1 MGTMLPAICVLSVV
15 LGVIV
20 IFCAAKINSLHRA
33 ADELRREFGKR
44 ILQDTNVGIDISSS
58 DKKMR
63 QLAADLDQQLKLLRR
78 EQIRYTQGDQELK
91 TAVTNISHDLRT
103 PLTAICGYMNLLSQ
117 EEVSETVREYLS
129 IIDNRIKTMKALTEE
144 LFRYSVIMSVGEDNA
159 AETVSIN
166 AVLEEVVA
174 GFYGALRQKN
184 IVPVISMPSAEVVR
198 RLNRNA
204 LSRIFENI
212 IGNAI
217 KYSDQD
223 LMITM
228 DQNGSISFT
237 NTTKTL
243 DPISAGKLF
252 DRFFTVENG
261 RGSTGL
267 GLSIAKILTEQL
279 GGSIVS
285 EYVKDQLTIR
295 VIFAEHTGAAEQAG
309 TAE

>member
-1 MGTMLPAICVLSVV
+1 MLPAICVLSVV

-144 LFRYSVIMSVGEDNA
+144 LFRYSVILSVDTCDVRED
-159 AETVSIN
+159 VSLN
-166 AVLEEVVA
+166 RALEECIA
-174 GFYGALRQKN
+174 AYYGALVEAGMEPEIRMPER
-184 IVPVISMPSAEVVR
+184 PVIR
-198 RLNRNA
+198 KLNAQA
-204 LSRIFENI
+204 LSRIFSNI
-212 IGNAI
+212 VSNAL
-217 KYSDQD
+217 KYSDGD
-223 LMITM
+223 FLVVLDEGGT
-228 DQNGSISFT
+228 ISFFQ
-237 NTTKTL
+237 
-243 DPISAGKLF
+243 SC
-252 DRFFTVENG
+252 
-261 RGSTGL
+261 
-267 GLSIAKILTEQL
+267 
-279 GGSIVS
+279 
-285 EYVKDQLTIR
+285 IR
-295 VIFAEHTGAAEQAG
+295 DG
-309 TAE
+309 

>member
-1 MGTMLPAICVLSVV
+1 MLPAICVLSVV

-144 LFRYSVIMSVGEDNA
+144 LFRYSVILSVDTCDVRED
-159 AETVSIN
+159 VSLN
-166 AVLEEVVA
+166 RALEECIA
-174 GFYGALRQKN
+174 AYYGALVEAGMEPEIRMPER
-184 IVPVISMPSAEVVR
+184 PVIR
-198 RLNRNA
+198 KLNAQA
-204 LSRIFENI
+204 LSRIFSNI
-212 IGNAI
+212 VSNAL
-217 KYSDQD
+217 KYSDGD
-223 LMITM
+223 FLVVLDEGGT
-228 DQNGSISFT
+228 ISFS
-237 NTTKTL
+237 NHASGM
-243 DPISAGKLF
+243 DEIQVGHLF
-252 DRFFTVENG
+252 DRFYTVESAQNG
-261 RGSTGL
+261 TGL
-267 GLSIAKILTEQL
+267 GLSIAKTLTEEMNGKIDARLRNGVLEILVQ
-279 GGSIVS
+279 
-285 EYVKDQLTIR
+285 
-295 VIFAEHTGAAEQAG
+295 F
-309 TAE
+309 

>member
-1 MGTMLPAICVLSVV
+1 MLPAICVLSVV

-144 LFRYSVIMSVGEDNA
+144 LFRYSVILSVDTCDVRED
-159 AETVSIN
+159 VSLN
-166 AVLEEVVA
+166 RALEECIA
-174 GFYGALRQKN
+174 AYYGALVEAGMEPEIRMPER
-184 IVPVISMPSAEVVR
+184 PVIR
-198 RLNRNA
+198 RLNAQA
-204 LSRIFENI
+204 LSRIFSNI
-212 IGNAI
+212 VSNAL
-217 KYSDQD
+217 KYSDGD
-223 LMITM
+223 FLVVLDEGGT
-228 DQNGSISFT
+228 ISFS
-237 NTTKTL
+237 NHASGM
-243 DPISAGKLF
+243 DEIQVGHLF
-252 DRFFTVENG
+252 DRFYTVESAQNG
-261 RGSTGL
+261 TGL
-267 GLSIAKILTEQL
+267 GLSIAKTLTEEMNGKIDARLRNGVLEILVQ
-279 GGSIVS
+279 
-285 EYVKDQLTIR
+285 
-295 VIFAEHTGAAEQAG
+295 F
-309 TAE
+309 

>member
-144 LFRYSVIMSVGEDNA
+144 LFRYSVILSVDTCDVRED
-159 AETVSIN
+159 VSLN
-166 AVLEEVVA
+166 RALEECIA
-174 GFYGALRQKN
+174 AYYGALVEAGMEPEIRMPER
-184 IVPVISMPSAEVVR
+184 PVIR
-198 RLNRNA
+198 KLNAQA
-204 LSRIFENI
+204 LSRIFSNI
-212 IGNAI
+212 VSNAL
-217 KYSDQD
+217 KYSDGD
-223 LMITM
+223 FLVVLDEGGTISFSNHASGM
-228 DQNGSISFT
+228 DEIQVGHLFDSFYTVESAQNG
-237 NTTKTL
+237 
-243 DPISAGKLF
+243 
-252 DRFFTVENG
+252 
-261 RGSTGL
+261 TGL
-267 GLSIAKILTEQL
+267 GLSIAKTLTEEMNGKIDARLRNGVLEILVQ
-279 GGSIVS
+279 
-285 EYVKDQLTIR
+285 
-295 VIFAEHTGAAEQAG
+295 F
-309 TAE
+309 

>member
-1 MGTMLPAICVLSVV
+1 MLPSICVLSVV

-144 LFRYSVIMSVGEDNA
+144 LFRYSVILSVDTCDVRED
-159 AETVSIN
+159 VSLN
-166 AVLEEVVA
+166 RALEECIA
-174 GFYGALRQKN
+174 AYYGALVETGMEPEIRMPER
-184 IVPVISMPSAEVVR
+184 PVIR
-198 RLNRNA
+198 KLNAQA
-204 LSRIFENI
+204 LSRIFSNI
-212 IGNAI
+212 VSNAL
-217 KYSDQD
+217 KYSDGD
-223 LMITM
+223 FLVVLDEGGT
-228 DQNGSISFT
+228 ISFS
-237 NTTKTL
+237 NHASGM
-243 DPISAGKLF
+243 DEIQVGHLF
-252 DRFFTVENG
+252 DRFYTVESAQNG
-261 RGSTGL
+261 TGL
-267 GLSIAKILTEQL
+267 GLSIAKTLTEEMNGKIDARLRNGVLEILVQ
-279 GGSIVS
+279 
-285 EYVKDQLTIR
+285 
-295 VIFAEHTGAAEQAG
+295 F
-309 TAE
+309 